1 MATDP
6 TYHDVVVIGAGISG
20 LTAAWQLYKHGI
32 DVRLIEGSNE
42 VGGVMRTESRDGF
55 LLEKG
60 PFNVI
65 VREPA
70 FQDLLEELRDEL
82 LVVEADRSAARARY
96 VLHDDRLWKVP
107 SNPIALAS
115 TGLLT
120 FAGKARLIRGLLY
133 SHTST
138 DRDGSID
145 EAASRRFGPEIA
157 QRLVSALCVGIFA
170 GESCDLSLEACLPR
184 VAEIDRQ
191 TRSLLGFA
199 LAQRLRRKRQS
210 HAPRRW
216 RGLVSFREGLG
227 QLPTTLAHQLGDRLL
242 MNCQASSI
250 RKVDRQYVIRCSS
263 ASNTT
268 RTFRASHI
276 ILAVPQRVTAALLD
290 QIAPRIAEDLNAI
303 ATASLV
309 VLNLGFDRAHVGHP
323 LQGYGF
329 LVPTPS
335 SSFPLLGVL
344 WADSVF
350 PHHAPP
356 NRRLLRVFMGGS
368 RRPDMLN
375 KSDTELVE
383 IAIRA
388 LRDHLQLTGDPTLI
402 DVCRWPDAIP
412 QYSAGHVQRAAE
424 IHREVERHYGL
435 HLAGNYLDGIS
446 INDCIGNAS
455 RVAEEVTQ
463 HVRQMKDSHRI
474 ERKSTTAEEAT
485 AIAGSVESA

>member
-6 TYHDVVVIGAGISG
+6 AYHDVVVIGAGISG
-20 LTAAWQLYKHGI
+20 LVAAWQLHTRGV
-32 DVRLIEGSNE
+32 DVRLIEASGA
-42 VGGVMRTESRDGF
+42 VGGVMRTEQRDGF

-70 FQDLLEELRDEL
+70 FQDLLDELRDEL
-82 LVVEADRSAARARY
+82 IVVEADRSAARARY

-120 FAGKARLIRGLLY
+120 LGGKARLIRGLL
-133 SHTST
+133 SSRTST

-145 EAASRRFGPEIA
+145 EAASRRFGSEIA

-170 GESCDLSLEACLPR
+170 GESHDLNLGACLPR

-199 LAQRLRRKRQS
+199 LAQRFRRKRRR
-210 HAPRRW
+210 HVPRRW
-216 RGLVSFREGLG
+216 RGLASFREGLG
-227 QLPTTLAHQLGDRLL
+227 QLPTTLAHQLGERLL
-242 MNCQASSI
+242 LNCQANSI
-250 RKVDRQYVIRCSS
+250 RKVDQQYVIRCSTGS
-263 ASNTT
+263 DTKAA
-268 RTFRASHI
+268 FGASHI
-276 ILAVPQRVTAALLD
+276 VLAVPKRVTAALLD
-290 QIAPRIAEDLNAI
+290 HIAPRIAEELNAI
-303 ATASLV
+303 PTASLV
-309 VLNLGFDRAHVGHP
+309 VLNLGFDQAHVGHP

-329 LVPTPS
+329 LVPTSS

-356 NRRLLRVFMGGS
+356 NRRLLRVFIGGS

-383 IAIRA
+383 IAVGA
-388 LRDHLQLTGDPTLI
+388 LRDHLQLTDNPTLI

-412 QYSAGHVQRAAE
+412 QYGPGHVQRVSQ
-424 IHREVERHYGL
+424 IHRELERHPGL
-435 HLAGNYLDGIS
+435 HLAGNYLNGIS

-474 ERKSTTAEEAT
+474 EPKNTTAEEAT
-485 AIAGSVESA
+485 AMAGSVEPS